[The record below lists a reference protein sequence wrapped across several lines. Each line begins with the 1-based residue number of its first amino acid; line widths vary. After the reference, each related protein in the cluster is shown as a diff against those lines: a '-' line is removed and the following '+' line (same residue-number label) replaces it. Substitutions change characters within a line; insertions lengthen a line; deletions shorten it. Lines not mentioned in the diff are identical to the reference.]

1 MTDSPRVITLFCEGE
16 PSTAGTHRQRGRV
29 GHDPLD
35 LDARFV
41 ADPRLSPE
49 IWVAEGADVQVQK
62 LIHPDDAEA
71 NPGMLSA
78 LGHVEE
84 RFVIRCP
91 DPSCPRVVQLADRL
105 GRGYATMLAAR
116 EDDAAGATYRTR
128 SDRREQ
134 DRLHRRTADAPLP
147 KAIPAREPRPD
158 IALAIERAGPR
169 LPLADT
175 RLHEDLT
182 RWADTMADG
191 HGVSWLSLSVL
202 DSMIRK

>member
-1 MTDSPRVITLFCEGE
+1 MMDSPRVITLFCEGE
-16 PSTAGTHRQRGRV
+16 PSTTGTHRHRGRI

-41 ADPRLSPE
+41 ADARLSPE
-49 IWVAEGADVQVQK
+49 VWVAEGADVQVQN
-62 LIHPDDAEA
+62 LVHPDDAEA
-71 NPGMLSA
+71 APGMLAA
-78 LGHVEE
+78 LGHQEE

-91 DPSCPRVVQLADRL
+91 DPSCPRVVQLGDRI

-116 EDDAAGATYRTR
+116 EADAARPTYRTR

-134 DRLHRRTADAPLP
+134 DRLHRRTAGAPLP
-147 KAIPAREPRPD
+147 EAIPAREPRPD

-175 RLHEDLT
+175 RLHAALS
-182 RWADTMADG
+182 RWADATADNS
-191 HGVSWLSLSVL
+191 GVSRLSLSVL
-202 DSMIRK
+202 EEYA